1 MSRISR
7 AVGGSKSTLY
17 TYFQTKDELFAEFMT
32 AEIARR
38 VALTFSVPAAAG
50 NVEAAL
56 RTLGRL
62 YVEMFSDPTV
72 VALYRTVVQARHR
85 FPEIGRRFM
94 EAGPRTAIELLSRY
108 LTKAAEAKALS
119 IPDVERAA
127 EQFLAL
133 CQGYLVQDLLLGMAQ
148 APNRGEIEERVDVA
162 LDAFFAIYPPSEP
175 QVRPQ

>member
-38 VALTFSVPAAAG
+38 VALTFSAPDAAG
-50 NVEAAL
+50 DVEATL

-72 VALYRTVVQARHR
+72 IALYRTVVQARHR

-108 LTKAAEAKALS
+108 LSKAVEARALF
-119 IPDVERAA
+119 IPDVGRAA
-127 EQFLAL
+127 QQFLAL
-133 CQGYLVQDLLLGMAQ
+133 CQGYLVQDLLLGMAKV
-148 APNRGEIEERVDVA
+148 PSRREIEDRVDIA
-162 LDAFFAIYPPSEP
+162 LGAFFAIYPLSARRGSS
-175 QVRPQ
+175 Q